1 MQMEQILPA
10 VLQRKVPAGAEEIR
24 LRSGCRPL
32 AMVDGRAVWLDEGR
46 LTPAQIKEVV
56 DRACRYSIH
65 SYQDQLAQGYLT
77 IQGGHR
83 MGVCGQAVMQQ
94 GRVQMMRNFS
104 SVNLRVAR
112 QIVGAAAPVYPLCFD
127 GAAPLS
133 VLLFSPPGYGK
144 TTLLRDLI
152 RRFSLAG
159 WRVGVADERAEICA
173 MVQGQSQ
180 FDLGEQVDVITGC
193 PKALGAMMLLK
204 TMSPQILAV
213 DEITSPEDVQAQRG
227 GQLRRAGAGHHPRL
241 ELGGAAAQT
250 ALYSAGAGAVFRP
263 GDRHPAPGQPA
274 YLCQPALGGAGMR
287 GIGALLVLAAGF
299 WLGSQRAAALRRRAE
314 QLGQVL
320 AMLDILA
327 GEIVF
332 RGVPLQEALER
343 SAQGRGAVGEMFLLA
358 ARRLETDGLRLAWR
372 EALGWAA
379 EHTALQAEDLRPLE
393 PLGDTLGQYDGETQA
408 GQVKQ
413 ACALLERQR
422 LSAQQEWKNK
432 GRVYRASS
440 LTMGAIV
447 ALALM
452 G

>member
-32 AMVDGRAVWLDEGR
+32 AMVDGRAEWLDEGR

-213 DEITSPEDVQAQRG
+213 DEITSPEDVQALSAVVNCGVRVLATIHAWSWEE
-227 GQLRRAGAGHHPRL
+227 LRRKPLFTLL
-241 ELGGAAAQT
+241 ERER
-250 ALYSAGAGAVFRP
+250 FF
-263 GDRHPAPGQPA
+263 DRVI
-274 YLCQPALGGAGMR
+274 
-287 GIGALLVLAAGF
+287 GIQRR
-299 WLGSQRAAALRRRAE
+299 GSQRTYVSQRW
-314 QLGQVL
+314 
-320 AMLDILA
+320 
-327 GEIVF
+327 GE
-332 RGVPLQEALER
+332 PA
-343 SAQGRGAVGEMFLLA
+343 
-358 ARRLETDGLRLAWR
+358 
-372 EALGWAA
+372 
-379 EHTALQAEDLRPLE
+379 
-393 PLGDTLGQYDGETQA
+393 
-408 GQVKQ
+408 
-413 ACALLERQR
+413 
-422 LSAQQEWKNK
+422 
-432 GRVYRASS
+432 
-440 LTMGAIV
+440 
-447 ALALM
+447 
-452 G
+452 

>member
-204 TMSPQILAV
+204 TMSPRFWRW
-213 DEITSPEDVQAQRG
+213 TRSPRPRMYRPSARWSTAACG
-227 GQLRRAGAGHHPRL
+227 CWPPSTPGAGRSC
-241 ELGGAAAQT
+241 GANRS
-250 ALYSAGAGAVFRP
+250 L
-263 GDRHPAPGQPA
+263 
-274 YLCQPALGGAGMR
+274 LCWSGS
-287 GIGALLVLAAGF
+287 GF
-299 WLGSQRAAALRRRAE
+299 STG
-314 QLGQVL
+314 
-320 AMLDILA
+320 
-327 GEIVF
+327 
-332 RGVPLQEALER
+332 
-343 SAQGRGAVGEMFLLA
+343 
-358 ARRLETDGLRLAWR
+358 
-372 EALGWAA
+372 
-379 EHTALQAEDLRPLE
+379 
-393 PLGDTLGQYDGETQA
+393 
-408 GQVKQ
+408 
-413 ACALLERQR
+413 
-422 LSAQQEWKNK
+422 
-432 GRVYRASS
+432 
-440 LTMGAIV
+440 
-447 ALALM
+447 
-452 G
+452 

>member
-1 MQMEQILPA
+1 M
-10 VLQRKVPAGAEEIR
+10 PAGAEEIR

-32 AMVDGRAVWLDEGR
+32 AMVDGRAEWLDEGR

-204 TMSPQILAV
+204 TMSPPDSGGGRDHLARGC
-213 DEITSPEDVQAQRG
+213 TGPQRG

-250 ALYSAGAGAVFRP
+250 ALYSAGAGAVFST
-263 GDRHPAPGQPA
+263 G
-274 YLCQPALGGAGMR
+274 
-287 GIGALLVLAAGF
+287 
-299 WLGSQRAAALRRRAE
+299 
-314 QLGQVL
+314 
-320 AMLDILA
+320 
-327 GEIVF
+327 
-332 RGVPLQEALER
+332 
-343 SAQGRGAVGEMFLLA
+343 
-358 ARRLETDGLRLAWR
+358 
-372 EALGWAA
+372 
-379 EHTALQAEDLRPLE
+379 
-393 PLGDTLGQYDGETQA
+393 
-408 GQVKQ
+408 
-413 ACALLERQR
+413 
-422 LSAQQEWKNK
+422 
-432 GRVYRASS
+432 
-440 LTMGAIV
+440 
-447 ALALM
+447 
-452 G
+452 